1 MFVTNNLS
9 QVIQEVLQVCDKV
22 LISGPPG
29 IGKSEIVYQVCD
41 KLNLKVY
48 ETRLY
53 EQGESAAGLPRSQD
67 GITRF
72 DKPFWLDELI
82 KGGYQV
88 LFLDDFHL
96 VPPQIQKFLYKLLTH
111 KELHDYKV
119 PQDLKIILAGNF
131 KIDSADSSEVQSPI
145 MSRLHL
151 AIEYEPDQ
159 EVFLKF
165 ARSQPSRFD
174 SRIIAFIQANPDL
187 LYTKEPPSSEMF
199 PCPRT
204 WEYASRVVSKFNSP
218 SLVPGI
224 VGTRAGSVF
233 QEFWSLL
240 NQDYDTIIKTVSHK
254 SSIKD
259 QVIASLISA
268 QEYCKERD
276 VSKRSSIFKYVEQ
289 FKDEIKF
296 LFARRCFEVKE
307 MEFIQELKAKSPSI
321 FKTIVDLGK
330 EIAR

>member
-1 MFVTNNLS
+1 MLIVKDLF
-9 QVIQEVLQVCDKV
+9 QVLQEVLQDVDKL
-22 LISGPPG
+22 LISGSPG
-29 IGKSEIVYQVCD
+29 IGKSEIIYQVCN

-96 VPPQIQKFLYKLLTH
+96 VPPQIQRFLYKLLTH

-119 PQDLKIILAGNF
+119 PQDLKVILAGNF

-151 AIEYEPDQ
+151 AIEYEPDP

-165 ARSQPSRFD
+165 ARSQQDRFD
-174 SRIIAFIQANPDL
+174 SRVIAFIQANPDL
-187 LYTKEPPSSEMF
+187 LYTKEPPTSEMF

-204 WEYASRVVSKFNSP
+204 WEYASRLLSKTNDPRF
-218 SLVPGI
+218 LLGV
-224 VGTRAGSVF
+224 VGTRAGSIF
-233 QEFWSLL
+233 QEFWNLL
-240 NQDYDTIIKTVSHK
+240 NQDFNTIVKTVSYK

-268 QEYCKERD
+268 QEYCKEQD
-276 VSKRSSIFKYVEQ
+276 VSRKSNIFKYVEQ

-307 MEFIQELKAKSPSI
+307 MEFIQELKVKSPDI
-321 FKTIVDLGK
+321 YKTIIELGK
-330 EIAR
+330 ELTR